1 VSRRPHPNPRRGIIR
16 AAIAV
21 VILVLLLLLAIIA
34 VSSFSAQPVKAPSVQ
49 PTPGLLPTPIRTIK
63 PGPTVGPTR
72 KPGPTVAPTRKRAK
86 YDVGWNQVRVKKNSM
101 AEWAPAHVL
110 PILATRRAT
119 SNTHTPARQW
129 RTAFTINT
137 VDPAHSVLWVRSLHS
152 ARAMPVHNVDS
163 LIQPVWDPSGDRFLF
178 VRVAATVTYP
188 GERWSLNRF
197 DLRSGRAVSL
207 TSAVAMNL
215 TPLGWQGS
223 RALYATA
230 STTDTSVYAVQQ
242 GHVSFVSIL
251 MPQPLVTAIMS
262 PDAHYVAFAA
272 PTNCSYCTLDIFDL
286 QSQSL
291 WIGPS
296 GLPDEHHLAWT
307 ADSQK
312 LVTVLKGR
320 VAAVDINSHEIRLF
334 GGSAALEPA
343 WADHPTA
350 HVEATAVTLF
360 DPVTGG
366 HYRSTAA

>member
-1 VSRRPHPNPRRGIIR
+1 
-16 AAIAV
+16 
-21 VILVLLLLLAIIA
+21 
-34 VSSFSAQPVKAPSVQ
+34 
-49 PTPGLLPTPIRTIK
+49 
-63 PGPTVGPTR
+63 
-72 KPGPTVAPTRKRAK
+72 
-86 YDVGWNQVRVKKNSM
+86 M
-101 AEWAPAHVL
+101 AERVPAQVL
-110 PILATRRAT
+110 PILATRRAS

-137 VDPAHSVLWVRSLHS
+137 LDPAHSVLWVRSRHS
-152 ARAMPVHNVDS
+152 ARAMHVNNVDS
-163 LIQPVWDPSGDRFLF
+163 LIQPVWAPSGDRFLF

-197 DLRSGRAVSL
+197 DLLSGRAGSL
-207 TSAVAMNL
+207 ASAAAMNL

-230 STTDTSVYAVQQ
+230 SASDTSIYAVRQ

-272 PTNCSYCTLDIFDL
+272 PTNCFYCTLDIFDL

-312 LVTVLKGR
+312 LATVLRGR
-320 VAAVDINSHEIRLF
+320 VAAVDVDSHQIRLY
-334 GGSAALEPA
+334 GGSASLERA
-343 WADHPTA
+343 WADDPTA
-350 HVEATAVTLF
+350 RVDATGLTLF
-360 DPVTGG
+360 DAITGG
-366 HYRSTAA
+366 HYRSTPTG